1 MIVETNIGSSGRN
14 RGAEYGGISGSA
26 RSATTSACALT
37 PPSVEGVL
45 AADEV
50 ARLTVDAIL
59 ANRLYV
65 LPHRAALPSIRRR
78 FDRLQ
83 RTFAEQE
90 ADGWPH

>member
-14 RGAEYGGISGSA
+14 RGAEYGGTSGSA
-26 RSATTSACALT
+26 RGDDAARRLT

-65 LPHRAALPSIRRR
+65 LPHRAALPLIRRR

-83 RTFAEQE
+83 RTFVEQE